1 MRRYKPF
8 IFSFRGGVSPEES
21 AVSFLC
27 NDFFGSPVQP
37 AALFLQG
44 RPPLSLILVT
54 IWTAKEYRI
63 LQPPFAITYSLPMA
77 RPYRCRSVPRRKHG
91 SVGYFQYADWS
102 REPRLAWEFHCTTT
116 STFSPVTVGNIK
128 SFPRT
133 LLREFTLSGPRYGPY
148 LGSVTPVQI
157 GSGLKQLYFQTATF
171 SGGTFTAATGA
182 LAPFGIPLG
191 TTTGNSWP
199 LKWGLN
205 GNLPGTSA
213 LSSQAQQFGN
223 LLTRLGTLVSKS
235 VSCTS
240 LFGGGKG

>member
-1 MRRYKPF
+1 
-8 IFSFRGGVSPEES
+8 
-21 AVSFLC
+21 
-27 NDFFGSPVQP
+27 
-37 AALFLQG
+37 
-44 RPPLSLILVT
+44 
-54 IWTAKEYRI
+54 
-63 LQPPFAITYSLPMA
+63 MA
-77 RPYRCRSVPRRKHG
+77 RPYRCRSVPPPQAG
-91 SVGYFQYADWS
+91 SVGFQFNGQGNLIGLGVS
-102 REPRLAWEFHCTTT
+102 LTTT
-116 STFSPVTVGNIK
+116 TPVTVGNI
-128 SFPRT
+128 SVPANTVAGFA
-133 LLREFTLSGPRYGPY
+133 LSGPGTVQF
-148 LGSVTPVQI
+148 GFSNPVQI